1 MSSKIGDTQTRI
13 LASTWELLENAR
25 GKEVRMADIAK
36 HAKVSR
42 QALYLHFPSRRD
54 LLIATTHYIDKMKD
68 VDARLA
74 ASRSAK
80 NGRDRLNAFIEAW
93 GNYIPEIHGL
103 ARELMAMSDRDEAAK
118 LAWNERM
125 TALRQGC
132 HAAVMA
138 LRRDG
143 CLSPEH
149 TVETATDILCA
160 LVSVRNWEYFTID
173 RNWSQRTYVT
183 KMKTVAKQLLV
194 GQASPELP

>member
-1 MSSKIGDTQTRI
+1 
-13 LASTWELLENAR
+13 
-25 GKEVRMADIAK
+25 MADIAK

-173 RNWSQRTYVT
+173 RNWSQQTYVT
-183 KMKTVAKQLLV
+183 KMKTVALQVLV
-194 GQASPELP
+194 HQDTV

>member
-149 TVETATDILCA
+149 SVETATDILCA

-183 KMKTVAKQLLV
+183 KMKAVAKQLLV
-194 GQASPELP
+194 GKASPELP